1 MSNSDVEALL
11 DEVIDTVLV
20 DTYGDEE
27 QLTAWEVVLEETIG
41 VPVEAVLLGQPVTV
55 TKISVIG
62 GRPEVTADCRTAQGV
77 SGEIA
82 VADLVFPPSSEAAWP
97 HAAYRRFLGLDP
109 FPAAS
114 RPDWTWPPD

>member
-1 MSNSDVEALL
+1 MSSGDVEALL

-20 DTYGDEE
+20 DTYGDGE
-27 QLTAWEVVLEETIG
+27 QLTAWEAVLVETIA
-41 VPVEAVLLGQPVTV
+41 VPVEAVLLGQSVTV
-55 TKISVIG
+55 TRISVTG
-62 GRPEVTADCRTAQGV
+62 GRPELAADCRTAQGV

-82 VADLVFPPSSEAAWP
+82 VADLVFPPSSAAAWL

-109 FPAAS
+109 FPASS